1 MLYILYTA
9 PSVPIY
15 DLLTKLDSDLKEIK
29 PYYLIIG
36 GDTNAK
42 SSLWFSSTNNRRGD
56 ELVEFIVQNNL
67 TILNNSSKPTFMSS
81 FGQSNIDLTLVN
93 TTTQSYK

>member
-1 MLYILYTA
+1 MA
-9 PSVPIY
+9 PSVPIC

-29 PYYLIIG
+29 PHYLIIG